1 MTIDFA
7 KARETMVEQQVRP
20 WEVFQP
26 RVLEA
31 IGGRVYKTYR
41 LYERSVG

>member
-1 MTIDFA
+1 M
-7 KARETMVEQQVRP
+7 MC
-20 WEVFQP
+20 

-41 LYERSVG
+41 LYERQCKGKCRVRSHQARGR